1 MRCALIVHQYYG
13 LEPSVNSA
21 PAGYARAA
29 TTRFKANRRHGNQV
43 SGTDRKNF
51 ATIVMPAGIAQ
62 AMRTLQLAAI
72 RTFVE
77 GFNLQRIVA
86 ATHPAAGRAGFSLG
100 DGHFGTCS

>member
-1 MRCALIVHQYYG
+1 MRCAPIVHQYYG

-21 PAGYARAA
+21 HAKLAGPGA
-29 TTRFKANRRHGNQV
+29 TRVKANRRHGNQV
-43 SGTDRKNF
+43 SGADRKNF
-51 ATIVMPAGIAQ
+51 ATIVVATGIAQ

-77 GFNLQRIVA
+77 GLNLQRIVA